1 MDILILHNGI
11 TAHNFP
17 TIKSLINFNNKI
29 SIIDYGKKNKN
40 ISVPKYKYLN
50 IYNSLD
56 LSFFEILNLIK
67 KINPKIIVVTGLRSF
82 LCLAVAF
89 FFKKKSKIVLA
100 SDNFIRNSLRQRFAF
115 FLGFFK
121 FFYFFFDIIWV
132 HGPLQSA
139 YAKKIGFKKE
149 DIIFDPA
156 SADTIFFQG
165 LYKKYLRFKKKNY
178 PKNFLFIGRLEK
190 EKGVD
195 ILLKAWSNL
204 ENKIDWKLTVIGE
217 GSLKLD
223 YKKLKNVYFLGYK
236 NHAEIRSQIKK
247 SGCFLLPS
255 IFEPWGVVVHEMS
268 AAGLPLIL
276 SDKVGSR
283 FHFLRNNK
291 NGFLFNPNNIKSLEN
306 CIIKIAKLNNQ
317 ELLKMSKLSYQ
328 LSSKINANFGAKNLL
343 SIIKD

>member
-1 MDILILHNGI
+1 MDILFLHNGI
-11 TAHNFP
+11 TTHNFP

-29 SIIDYGKKNKN
+29 TIIDYGKKNKN
-40 ISVPKYKYLN
+40 IILPKYKYLN
-50 IYNSLD
+50 IYNSSDFSTL
-56 LSFFEILNLIK
+56 EILNLIK

-82 LCLAVAF
+82 LCLVVAF
-89 FFKKKSKIVLA
+89 FFKKRSKIVLA
-100 SDNFIRNSLRQRFAF
+100 SDNFIRNSFRQKIAF

-132 HGPLQSA
+132 HGPLQSS
-139 YAKKIGFKKE
+139 YAKKIGFKKK
-149 DIIFDPA
+149 DIIFNPA

-165 LYKKYLRFKKKNY
+165 LYKKYLRLKKKNY
-178 PKNFLFIGRLEK
+178 PKHFLFMGRLEK

-204 ENKIDWKLTVIGE
+204 QNEIDWKLIVVGE
-217 GSLKLD
+217 GSLKID
-223 YKKLKNVYFLGYK
+223 FKKLKNVNFLGYK
-236 NHAEIRSQIKK
+236 NHEEIQSQIKK

-283 FHFLRNNK
+283 FHFLHNNK

-306 CIIKIAKLNNQ
+306 CIIKITKLNNQ
-317 ELLKMSKLSYQ
+317 KLLKMSKISHQ
-328 LSSKINANFGAKNLL
+328 LSSKINADLGAINLL
-343 SIIKD
+343 SIIKG

>member
-40 ISVPKYKYLN
+40 VCVPKYKNLK
-50 IYNSLD
+50 IYKSSNF
-56 LSFFEILNLIK
+56 SFSKIFNLIK

-82 LCLAVAF
+82 LCLTVAL

-100 SDNFIRNSLRQRFAF
+100 SDNFIRNSFRQRIAF
-115 FLGFFK
+115 FLGFFN
-121 FFYFFFDIIWV
+121 FFYLFFDIIWV
-132 HGPLQSA
+132 HGPLQLA
-139 YAKKIGFKKE
+139 YAKKIGFKKK

-156 SADTIFFQG
+156 SADTTFFQG
-165 LYKKYLRFKKKNY
+165 LYKKYLRFKKKIY
-178 PKNFLFIGRLEK
+178 PKTFLFLGRLEK

-204 ENKIDWKLTVIGE
+204 ENKIDWKLILVGE

-236 NHAEIRSQIKK
+236 NHKEIQSQIKK

-255 IFEPWGVVVHEMS
+255 IFEPWGVAVHEMS

-283 FHFLRNNK
+283 FHFLRNSK
-291 NGFLFNPNNIKSLEN
+291 NGFLFNANNIKSLEN
-306 CIIKIAKLNNQ
+306 CIIKITKLNNQ
-317 ELLKMSKLSYQ
+317 ELLKMSKISYQ
-328 LSSKINANFGAKNLL
+328 LSSKVNADFGAANLL
-343 SIIKD
+343 SIIKS